1 MLAEDF
7 AASDLK
13 QTAFTLR
20 DRPDR
25 NPAAQRSP
33 ILTRAGR
40 AVGDHAQRRR
50 VADDPRSCLTSSV
63 QQSRVK
69 QARMQAGKHGTR
81 RLSGDVRIDGEY
93 WRVSGP
99 RLGTAT

>member
-40 AVGDHAQRRR
+40 AVGDHA
-50 VADDPRSCLTSSV
+50 
-63 QQSRVK
+63 
-69 QARMQAGKHGTR
+69 
-81 RLSGDVRIDGEY
+81 
-93 WRVSGP
+93 
-99 RLGTAT
+99 